1 MQGLSN
7 KAFDFENIDAMIFD
21 FDYTLADS
29 SKGVKECIN
38 YALKKLEL
46 PPVSDEILNQTIGL
60 SLQDTFEYL
69 SNEKDI
75 KRGSEFARL
84 FVEKAD
90 LVMADLTY
98 IFENVAGLLKKLKE
112 DNIKLGI
119 VSTKFRYRIESILY
133 REKMLNLFSVII
145 GGEDV
150 VRNKPDPE
158 GLRTAIKKLD
168 VSPLKSVYIGDSIV
182 DAETAKRANIPFIA
196 VLTGVTSKEAFAE
209 YSILGIV
216 DRLDELTTLKV
227 DINSR

>member
-7 KAFDFENIDAMIFD
+7 KAFNFENIDAMIFD

-98 IFENVAGLLKKLKE
+98 IFENVASLLKKLKE

-209 YSILGIV
+209 YSILGIL